1 MPLEGRLFLVNYVLQ
16 SIPFFG
22 FSLFIIQESTVYKI
36 RKKIFQFLWVGKL
49 EYSKFHLTSWESLS
63 KSKLMVGW
71 GIKNLNWFNRALCAK
86 SLWRS
91 LFDEGL
97 WGKIVKSK
105 ILKCVA
111 MVHWFRDAIK
121 GMWTLPK
128 EFSMGYYH
136 GKQCLL
142 WH

>member
-1 MPLEGRLFLVNYVLQ
+1 MVNYVLQ

-63 KSKLMVGW
+63 KSKLMVGR

-97 WGKIVKSK
+97 WGKIVKAK
-105 ILKCVA
+105 CLKCVA
-111 MVHWFRDAIK
+111 MVHWFRDAMKKAQNVSSI
-121 GMWTLPK
+121 
-128 EFSMGYYH
+128 
-136 GKQCLL
+136 
-142 WH
+142 